1 MPPMIRTLAVFVLAS
16 LLAVPSYAQTAAPP
30 LVTAQ
35 IVAKAAPSVAPPV
48 VLELFTSQGCAFC
61 PPADELMGQMVQQA
75 GIIGLSC
82 HVDYFT
88 VHQNNLGKSFCTKRQ
103 GEYNRLIGTG
113 PRYTPQL
120 VVNGHMDMIGYETG
134 KVSAAI
140 LKARAEKV
148 QPIIFTETSP
158 NIYNYALPPIVTNG
172 DPVALWMA
180 VYDAPH
186 SMAITEGNNLGKKL
200 TYYNV
205 VSQMKDLGLW
215 GGAPEERVVEAAFGP
230 ATGGFAIIAQNTRT
244 GYILAAGSVNKSV
257 TPAVA
262 ASVAQ

>member
-1 MPPMIRTLAVFVLAS
+1 MIRTLAVFAFAALV
-16 LLAVPSYAQTAAPP
+16 AVPSFAQSAAPP

-35 IVAKAAPSVAPPV
+35 VVPKAMPVAPPPV

-61 PPADELMGQMVQQA
+61 PPADELMGQMIQQA

-88 VHQNNLGKSFCTKRQ
+88 VHQNNLGKGFCTKRQ
-103 GEYNRLIGTG
+103 GDYNRLIGTG

-134 KVSAAI
+134 KVSAAV
-140 LKARAEKV
+140 LKARSEKV
-148 QPIIFTETSP
+148 KPIAFTETSP
-158 NIYNYALPPIVTNG
+158 NIYSYALPQIQTDG
-172 DPVALWMA
+172 EPVALWMA

-186 SMAITEGNNLGKKL
+186 SIAITEGNNLGKKV
-200 TYYNV
+200 TYFNV
-205 VSQMKDLGLW
+205 VSQLKDMGLW
-215 GGAPEERVVEAAFGP
+215 SGAPEARVVEASFGP

-244 GYILAAGSVNKSV
+244 GHIIAAGSVNKV
-257 TPAVA
+257 PVMAAATTP
-262 ASVAQ
+262 